1 MRRVVFN
8 QKGGVGK
15 TTIVC
20 NLAAISAA
28 QGKKT
33 LVIDLDP
40 QSNSSQYLLSSGDI
54 QAESG
59 TADFFEQ
66 SLKMRLN
73 SNDMTGFIT
82 QTPFEN
88 LDLMAAHPDLE
99 DLRVKLETRHK
110 IYKLKQALD
119 KLNSYDEVYI
129 DTPPALNFYS
139 RSALIAA
146 DRCLIPFDCD
156 DFARQALYTLFD
168 NIIEIQNDHNEDLEL
183 DGVVVNQFQARA
195 KLPQRLIEELKEEGH
210 PMMKNHLSASVKI
223 KESHDRSVPMIH
235 MLPSHKVT
243 KEFISLYKELKK

>member
-20 NLAAISAA
+20 NLAAIAA
-28 QGKKT
+28 SKGKKT

-54 QAESG
+54 QAQAG

-73 SNDMTGFIT
+73 SNDMSGFIT

-99 DLRVKLETRHK
+99 DLRVKLK
-110 IYKLKQALD
+110 
-119 KLNSYDEVYI
+119 
-129 DTPPALNFYS
+129 PAI
-139 RSALIAA
+139 RS
-146 DRCLIPFDCD
+146 
-156 DFARQALYTLFD
+156 T
-168 NIIEIQNDHNEDLEL
+168 
-183 DGVVVNQFQARA
+183 
-195 KLPQRLIEELKEEGH
+195 
-210 PMMKNHLSASVKI
+210 S
-223 KESHDRSVPMIH
+223 
-235 MLPSHKVT
+235 
-243 KEFISLYKELKK
+243 